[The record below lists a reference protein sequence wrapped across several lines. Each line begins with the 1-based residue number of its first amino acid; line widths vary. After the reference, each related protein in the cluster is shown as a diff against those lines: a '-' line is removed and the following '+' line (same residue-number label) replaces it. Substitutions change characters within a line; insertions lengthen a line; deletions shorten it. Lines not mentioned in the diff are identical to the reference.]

1 MSTSKKEQIQAEVTK
16 IAEIMR
22 PLISFDESG
31 NPELIDKEVFV
42 KNLPEGI
49 TAEQVTQLGDYT
61 RNFIA
66 GTTTALDVAIPKFV
80 ENKQLDRMKL
90 TVPMVGPHNSID
102 FTMQRGRVSH
112 NPASG
117 EEITNYGHVTVAVNQ
132 GHTGSVF
139 KTAHNALRDLA
150 RAALAENK

>member
-49 TAEQVTQLGDYT
+49 TAQTVSDLGEYT

-80 ENKQLDRMKL
+80 QDAGLERMKL
-90 TVPMVGPHNSID
+90 SVPTVGAHNSID
-102 FTMQRGRVSH
+102 FTVQRERVSH
-112 NPASG
+112 NPANG
-117 EEITNYGHVTVAVNQ
+117 EQVTNYGHVTVAVNQ

-139 KTAHNALRDLA
+139 KAAHHALRDQF